1 MEKEVLNQNASKAN
15 FAYLT
20 DRVKVN
26 TQQEQVYGT
35 QMELNEEGTSYQP
48 KKCIDPKNL
57 NQRRLKMGLPF
68 IEKYIEMMNSQ
79 FRGSLMKK

>member
-1 MEKEVLNQNASKAN
+1 MQHLDEHPNFQTSVLALMEKEVLNENASKAN

-35 QMELNEEGTSYQP
+35 QMELNEDETSYQP
-48 KKCIDPKNL
+48 KKCIDP
-57 NQRRLKMGLPF
+57 
-68 IEKYIEMMNSQ
+68 
-79 FRGSLMKK
+79 